1 MLLSIIIV
9 NYNVKYYV
17 EQCLNSVLASSIADD
32 IEIIVLDN
40 ASDDGSLAY
49 LTPRFPSVCFIDN
62 KVNLGFSKANNIGI
76 SLARG
81 KYILL
86 LNPDTV
92 IGEHVLENTCHF
104 METHPNAGA
113 LGVKMI
119 DGFGQFLPESKRGF
133 PTPWAS
139 FCKMTGLSKLF
150 PASKLF
156 SQYHLSFLDKNTT
169 HKVDILAGAF
179 MLLRKETIT
188 KTGMLDETF
197 FMYGEDIDLS
207 YRIQQSGYDN
217 YYLPEKII
225 HYKGESTHKNNV
237 HYIKIFY
244 GAMLIFYKKHFPRYN
259 RLYAIFIYIGIFV
272 SGLFALLGK
281 YISIAIGPIR
291 KSVHPSKNI
300 LFNTKEQSYE
310 SIIDEIEKNKH
321 SNTPFLLFNPDT
333 HITIGTKTI
342 IE

>member
-1 MLLSIIIV
+1 MLLSVIIV

-17 EQCLNSVLASSIADD
+17 EQCLNSVLASSIASD

-40 ASDDGSLAY
+40 ASNDASLEY
-49 LTPRFPSVCFIDN
+49 LTPRFPSVRFIDN
-62 KVNLGFSKANNIGI
+62 KANLGYSKANNIGI
-76 SLARG
+76 SLAQG

-92 IGEHVLENTCHF
+92 VGEHVLENTCQF

-119 DGFGQFLPESKRGF
+119 DGFGRFLPESKRGF

-150 PASKLF
+150 PTSKLF
-156 SQYHLSFLDKNTT
+156 SQYHLSFLDKNET
-169 HKVDILAGAF
+169 HQIDVLAGAF
-179 MLLRKETIT
+179 MLLRKETIV
-188 KTGMLDETF
+188 KTGMLDEAF

-207 YRIQQSGYDN
+207 YRIKQSGYDN

-225 HYKGESTHKNNV
+225 HYKGESMHKNNFY
-237 HYIKIFY
+237 YIKIFY

-259 RLYAIFIYIGIFV
+259 HLYSILIYLGIFA

-281 YISIAIGPIR
+281 YFSLAINPIR
-291 KSVHPSKNI
+291 K
-300 LFNTKEQSYE
+300 LFYPPKHVQFNVKESNYE
-310 SIIDEIEKNKH
+310 TIIDEIEKHKH
-321 SNTPFLLFNPDT
+321 PNTQFLLFNPDT
-333 HITIGTKTI
+333 QIAIGAKTVI
-342 IE
+342 V